1 MHKLKDYLKQY
12 PAVPVT
18 VSCFQADFDS
28 LTVFKNLNHGQKQE
42 FFLTGQAKS
51 HHSRYSFICLDLQ
64 ETIRLTAGHLTVE
77 NAAREKHSVPGLTLS
92 QLVNQRLAE
101 YQTPRIQGLPPLT
114 GGLVGYFAYDYA
126 YQQLVPDA
134 SQLANP
140 LGLADA
146 ELMRFKTIVAYNHL
160 NGQVTASQVL
170 TRAEFPDQYEMTR
183 RKLEQL
189 LQQLC
194 RLSHVGIS
202 APAFR
207 LTSPFETRFSL
218 AEFIAKVHQAKHHI
232 VDGDIFQLILSN
244 PQQATMQ
251 GSLLGAANTLYQNC
265 PSPYQFYF
273 RDHDFE
279 ILGASPETLIR
290 KRGDQ
295 LFTYPLAGT
304 RRRGR
309 TAEEDQRFAHEL
321 QTSLKETSEHNM
333 LIDLGRNDLGRVS
346 RFGTVRVT
354 KTRALL
360 KFANVMHLGSTVESA
375 VAPHLS
381 GMDIIKS
388 LLPAGTLSGAPKVSA
403 MRLISQLEGQ
413 QRGIYGGCLGYFD
426 FDGDLDFCIGIR
438 LAYRQRSAVVV
449 HSGAGIV
456 ADSIAKEEYQEFQ
469 NKARGVINA
478 LRSASEEGS
487 DAVPS

>member
-251 GSLLGAANTLYQNC
+251 GLY
-265 PSPYQFYF
+265 
-273 RDHDFE
+273 
-279 ILGASPETLIR
+279 
-290 KRGDQ
+290 
-295 LFTYPLAGT
+295 LAPPIHFI
-304 RRRGR
+304 R
-309 TAEEDQRFAHEL
+309 TAHHHISF
-321 QTSLKETSEHNM
+321 TSATM
-333 LIDLGRNDLGRVS
+333 I
-346 RFGTVRVT
+346 
-354 KTRALL
+354 L
-360 KFANVMHLGSTVESA
+360 KF
-375 VAPHLS
+375 
-381 GMDIIKS
+381 
-388 LLPAGTLSGAPKVSA
+388 
-403 MRLISQLEGQ
+403 
-413 QRGIYGGCLGYFD
+413 
-426 FDGDLDFCIGIR
+426 
-438 LAYRQRSAVVV
+438 
-449 HSGAGIV
+449 
-456 ADSIAKEEYQEFQ
+456 
-469 NKARGVINA
+469 
-478 LRSASEEGS
+478 
-487 DAVPS
+487 